1 MWIIDKFRNRNSTK
15 YVLRGKS
22 YLSLSSFNSLHMPY
36 SCPVIYNLSATFK
49 VALDKKD
56 DKNKIATKVVYIEG
70 DYEGYASMDINEVF
84 EEIWERDG
92 RRIREKQEKY
102 MKLVPRNVSGLCFK
116 CVLYTV
122 INR

>member
-22 YLSLSSFNSLHMPY
+22 YLSLSSFSSLHMPY

-116 CVLYTV
+116 CVLYTC
-122 INR
+122 